1 MSSLASHQTFSS
13 FKTTQSGFTL
23 LELVLVMFIIALV
36 ASTPLLFIDEQDQ
49 QLRYEET
56 KQKLDQIRKALY
68 REMSYTGS
76 PVLSGF
82 IVNNGHLPS
91 TDADLNQLI
100 EIPSNW
106 QTFGSIQPEFKIN
119 SALDAEAI
127 DNPGFRL
134 IKGHLGNYIPQLIDS
149 AGEVKDAWGEDFSI
163 TSSGGIFSVESS
175 NALQSISTE
184 ISNVEWG
191 IPLTNLR
198 IILQNDSSTAIT
210 SSDGKEV
217 ALLVFDNKDT
227 SSDSSWI
234 SYHFKAEIDASA
246 AGVPGI
252 QYSWASDANWFRNGD
267 SLSVSEAQ
275 VTTVPAGEHLL
286 IIDPQVSSTPSSTPH
301 AFVRILPGALVP
313 PTVLTVS
320 P

>member
-1 MSSLASHQTFSS
+1 MSSLTSQKIFSS
-13 FKTTQSGFTL
+13 LKTKQSGFTL

-100 EIPSNW
+100 DIPPNW

-119 SALDAEAI
+119 SALDAEALE
-127 DNPGFRL
+127 NPGFRL

-149 AGEVKDAWGEDFSI
+149 AGEVKDAWGEDF
-163 TSSGGIFSVESS
+163 
-175 NALQSISTE
+175 
-184 ISNVEWG
+184 
-191 IPLTNLR
+191 
-198 IILQNDSSTAIT
+198 
-210 SSDGKEV
+210 
-217 ALLVFDNKDT
+217 
-227 SSDSSWI
+227 
-234 SYHFKAEIDASA
+234 
-246 AGVPGI
+246 
-252 QYSWASDANWFRNGD
+252 
-267 SLSVSEAQ
+267 
-275 VTTVPAGEHLL
+275 
-286 IIDPQVSSTPSSTPH
+286 
-301 AFVRILPGALVP
+301 
-313 PTVLTVS
+313 
-320 P
+320 